1 MIKRALGVDDGY
13 DDDNDNWL
21 EENLTTGG
29 TTMAQKYQDRQRK
42 SPSNNANDINPEKI
56 VQSKLS
62 IISKLQKYK
71 IGDNDKLEAIKKSLI
86 DDGSFTQ
93 EGNDY
98 LEEKYGEYK
107 KMTKKDSE
115 E

>member
-1 MIKRALGVDDGY
+1 MIKRALGVDDDYG
-13 DDDNDNWL
+13 NWL
-21 EENLTTGG
+21 EENLTGGG

-42 SPSNNANDINPEKI
+42 SPSNNANDIDPEKI
-56 VQSKLS
+56 VLSKLS

>member
-13 DDDNDNWL
+13 DDDNENWL

-42 SPSNNANDINPEKI
+42 SPSNNANDIDPEKI

>member
-1 MIKRALGVDDGY
+1 MIKRALGVDDDY
-13 DDDNDNWL
+13 ENWL
-21 EENLTTGG
+21 EENLTAGG

-42 SPSNNANDINPEKI
+42 SPSNNANDIDPEKI
-56 VQSKLS
+56 VQSKIS

-86 DDGSFTQ
+86 EDESFTQ
-93 EGNDY
+93 EGYDY

>member
-1 MIKRALGVDDGY
+1 MGA
-13 DDDNDNWL
+13 DDDYDYGNWL
-21 EENLTTGG
+21 EENLTAGG
-29 TTMAQKYQDRQRK
+29 TTIAQKYRDLQRK
-42 SPSNNANDINPEKI
+42 SPSNNANDIDPEKI
-56 VQSKLS
+56 VQSKIS

-71 IGDNDKLEAIKKSLI
+71 IGANDKLEAIKKSLI

-98 LEEKYGEYK
+98 LEEKYAEYK

-115 E
+115 

>member
-1 MIKRALGVDDGY
+1 MGAGY
-13 DDDNDNWL
+13 DYDYKNWL
-21 EENLTTGG
+21 EENFMAGDTP
-29 TTMAQKYQDRQRK
+29 MAQKLQDLQSK

-86 DDGSFTQ
+86 EDGSFTQ
-93 EGNDY
+93 EGYDY

>member
-1 MIKRALGVDDGY
+1 MGADY
-13 DDDNDNWL
+13 DYDYENWL
-21 EENLTTGG
+21 NENLLAGNTPMT
-29 TTMAQKYQDRQRK
+29 QKFQDLQSK
-42 SPSNNANDINPEKI
+42 SPSNNANDIDPEKI

-71 IGDNDKLEAIKKSLI
+71 IGDNDKLEAIKKPLI
-86 DDGSFTQ
+86 EDGSFTQ
-93 EGNDY
+93 EGYDY